1 MYGGTPKFDGSST
14 YPSRITTF
22 MGRNPCAGRDK
33 RASTVDRIRGGNRLG
48 LAAPSAHDD
57 DQNDH
62 EDREDQRHDDA
73 DNQASDILGRREW
86 NSGQR
91 ETSEDHVAPHE
102 RDHKTERSPKR
113 ARNRFPDL

>member
-1 MYGGTPKFDGSST
+1 MTLHRRTDPAAYDLVKGYAGGPVHEAD
-14 YPSRITTF
+14 
-22 MGRNPCAGRDK
+22 
-33 RASTVDRIRGGNRLG
+33 RGGGARLG
-48 LAAPSAHDD
+48 LAAQSAHDD